1 MLCTTGI
8 PPRCCVDSNGRYYY
22 RYSSESKLDSIAY
35 AYVSLRH
42 ESTMGDDESIRLRFP
57 FSKRFLEYWKSR
69 KEEEE
74 GISLMKDRRK
84 FTVGIGVIKLGL
96 PRESRWKSVKE
107 MQPTYEEGLYRRAV
121 WYFLYIRYHSIL
133 GRLDR
138 TDPTKTVKTPIERI
152 LPSLLSFYFNIS
164 IHGVDKWNKSK
175 RKMKRIVAHRNTS
188 IEYTTWNYL
197 IHVILSSGYRF
208 TCNSVTDTDTWLTS
222 NITNGVG
229 KRFLDDLPFPRGPM
243 QITTRSTTR

>member
-1 MLCTTGI
+1 
-8 PPRCCVDSNGRYYY
+8 
-22 RYSSESKLDSIAY
+22 
-35 AYVSLRH
+35 
-42 ESTMGDDESIRLRFP
+42 MGDDESIRLRFP

-138 TDPTKTVKTPIERI
+138 TNPTKTVKTSTNFPIERI
-152 LPSLLSFYFNIS
+152 RFFCPFFCS
-164 IHGVDKWNKSK
+164 ILYIDI
-175 RKMKRIVAHRNTS
+175 R
-188 IEYTTWNYL
+188 Y
-197 IHVILSSGYRF
+197 YRHKC
-208 TCNSVTDTDTWLTS
+208 TREDLT
-222 NITNGVG
+222 
-229 KRFLDDLPFPRGPM
+229 KFRC
-243 QITTRSTTR
+243 STIPEF